1 MFWYYSINLYY
12 SANRQLPFMPSLQL
26 LRSIVPPANHV
37 KPWTVYYLLALLF
50 NAIGPYP
57 VSILGYTFYFLITLG
72 CFYLLARLLQK
83 YEAPTETLRLAA
95 IVLAVFVAVA
105 GVASVLIYGLLP
117 LVDIYLYDRSI
128 PFHAGAFLQNAFRN
142 YLPIL
147 VAAVAYHQA
156 RMKAIK
162 SRQLLEEQRKHAE
175 TAEVQ
180 LKLER
185 AQRKILEEN
194 LAMQSSLITNQRGS
208 HWLHSIFN
216 HVKASLAHNDYASQV
231 VEAYISALRYFYEYG
246 GGKTVMVLLD
256 VELGFIRKMLFL
268 NKVAMPDVTEAVLQA
283 GTHLVAREIPQLLF
297 ATLVE
302 NALRY
307 GDQHDPAQ
315 PIRLEISSNP
325 ECLRFSC
332 RNKKEKQTVANGES
346 TSVGLKNIQQQ
357 LDLNFPGSHELNIH
371 ENTTTSFHVEIVI
384 YYQ

>member
-1 MFWYYSINLYY
+1 
-12 SANRQLPFMPSLQL
+12 MPSLQL
-26 LRSIVPPANHV
+26 LRSIAPPSNHA
-37 KPWTVYYLLALLF
+37 KPWAVYYLLALLF
-50 NAIGPYP
+50 NAIGPYS

-72 CFYLLARLLQK
+72 CFYLLARLLKK
-83 YEAPTETLRLAA
+83 YEAPTETLKLAA

-117 LVDIYLYDRSI
+117 LFDIYLYDRSV

-162 SRQLLEEQRKHAE
+162 SSQLLEEQRKHAE
-175 TAEVQ
+175 TAEEQ

-194 LAMQSSLITNQRGS
+194 FAMQSSLITNQRGS

-216 HVKASLAHNDYASQV
+216 HVKASLAHNEYASQV
-231 VEAYISALRYFYEYG
+231 VEAYISALRYLYEHG
-246 GGKTVMVLLD
+246 GSKTVMVLVA

-268 NKVAMPDVTEAVLQA
+268 NNVAMPDVTEAVLRA

-315 PIRLEISSNP
+315 PIRLEISSNS

-332 RNKKEKQTVANGES
+332 WNKKKKQAAAAGES
-346 TSVGLKNIQQQ
+346 TSVGLKNIQRQ
-357 LDLNFPGSHELNIH
+357 LDLIFPDSHELNIH
-371 ENTTTSFHVEIVI
+371 DNPTSFHVEIII
-384 YYQ
+384 YYR